1 MLITTYIYAISDYI
15 GGTKLNPKI
24 SSVMKKLFLSLFVL
38 IITISA
44 FSQQVSRQR
53 VIIENF
59 TADWCGWCPSAHQ
72 GIEDLIAN
80 GYDVAPIAYHV
91 GGDPFQTA
99 ATSYRNNYYGVG
111 GIPHSQFDG
120 VLEAVGGSTSG
131 TTYGTYLPLVQNR
144 LAIPCDYTMSI
155 YGQNNGLDYDIT
167 VVLDL
172 ENGTPPNDLTLHFVL
187 CEDHIPYVWQGQPEC
202 RWVCREM
209 YPDHLGTDIDFAGG
223 NQLIFNYT
231 FTIDPTWTAA
241 NLEFTA
247 FLQNEADKEILQ
259 GNWVPKPDLIPFQ
272 ATANFSCSNTQPC
285 DGTTVDFY
293 DESMGIIT
301 SWLWT
306 FEGGTP
312 ATSTEENPTVTYNTP
327 GVYDV
332 QLYVEDA
339 SVNST
344 MLIEDYIEVITAP
357 GQAGTPTGP
366 SDLCD
371 GGTGYNYN
379 TTAPSGPVS
388 SYTWEIDPASAGTIM
403 GTSTVATLD
412 VNSAYT
418 GTIDIT
424 VRADNQCGD
433 GIWSDAFQATAHAT
447 PSIFWVSDGSSYC
460 VGTGGVEVTLDGSE
474 TGVDY
479 ELMLDGVATGTIVA
493 GTGSAISFGN
503 QTDEGIYT
511 AFAFTDY
518 CDNIMYGTAYIY
530 PIDVPGQAATPD
542 GDAAVCIGGTNE
554 YTTDGAPDAET
565 YIWTLDP
572 VEAGLITGTTVNAS
586 IEWSATYT
594 GEATIAVQGIN
605 DCGDGLVSDPF
616 TATVN
621 ALPEPEITGDE
632 YVYENTPGYTYSSP
646 DHAGAGY
653 AWTVTGGT
661 ITNGQGTHEITVTW
675 GSIGTGYV
683 NLTETSAAE
692 CEGIAAELVVYI
704 QPLAINESFM
714 NEISLYP
721 NPAGESLNIELYSQ
735 KDANISVQVVN
746 QTGQLM
752 LDITETLTTGN
763 NKTSLNTSG
772 LPNGYYTL
780 KLIAED
786 GTVVQQ
792 KFIIMK

>member
-1 MLITTYIYAISDYI
+1 
-15 GGTKLNPKI
+15 
-24 SSVMKKLFLSLFVL
+24 MKQIF
-38 IITISA
+38 ITILVFTFVASA
-44 FSQQVSRQR
+44 YAQQVPRER
-53 VIIENF
+53 VLVEVS
-59 TADWCGWCPSAHQ
+59 TGAWCSNCPGAAR
-72 GIEDLIAN
+72 GVEDLVAN
-80 GYDVAPIAYHV
+80 GHDVAVIEYHN
-91 GGDPFQTA
+91 GDPFANTA
-99 ATSYRNNYYGVG
+99 SNYRNSYYGVSG
-111 GIPHSQFDG
+111 YPTTTFDG
-120 VLEAVGGSTSG
+120 VIQEVGGFYSG
-131 TTYGTYLPLVQNR
+131 SMYSYYLPHYNTR
-144 LAIPCDYTMSI
+144 IAIPCDYTASI
-155 YGQNNGLDYDIT
+155 FGQNTGGTNYEVTMII
-167 VVLDL
+167 DL
-172 ENGTPPNDLTLHFVL
+172 EDGTPPTSLTAHLVL
-187 CEDHIPYVWQGQPEC
+187 TESEIPYTWMGMTEMN
-202 RWVCREM
+202 WVCRAM
-209 YPDHLGTDIDFAGG
+209 YPDHLGTAVDFAGG
-223 NQLIFNYT
+223 DQVIINYN
-231 FTIDPTWTAA
+231 FSIDATWNTSHIE
-241 NLEFTA
+241 LVA
-247 FLQNEADKEILQ
+247 FVQDESGKEILQ
-259 GNWVPKPDLIPFQ
+259 GTMVPIEDIMPL
-272 ATANFSCSNTQPC
+272 AASANFSCSNQQPC
-285 DGTTVDFY
+285 ETSSVDFY
-293 DESMGIIT
+293 DESMGLIT

-332 QLYVEDA
+332 QLYVDDGTT
-339 SVNST
+339 NST

-371 GGTGYNYN
+371 GGTGYTYN

-412 VNSAYT
+412 VNPAYT

-447 PSIFWVSDGSSYC
+447 PSTFWVSDGSSYC
-460 VGTGGVEVTLDGSE
+460 VGTSGVEVTLDGSE

-479 ELMLDGVATGTIVA
+479 ELLLDGVATGTIVA
-493 GTGSAISFGN
+493 GTGSVISFGN

-518 CDNIMYGTAYIY
+518 CDNIMYGNAYIY

-554 YTTDGAPDAET
+554 YSTDGAQDAET

-572 VEAGLITGTTVNAS
+572 EEAGLITGATVNAS
-586 IEWSATYT
+586 VEWSAAYT

-632 YVYENTPGYTYSSP
+632 YVYENTPGYAYSSP

-653 AWTVTGGT
+653 DWTVTGGT

-675 GSIGTGYV
+675 GSTGTGYV

-704 QPLAINESFM
+704 QPLGINESFM

-735 KDANISVQVVN
+735 KDANISVQVIN

-752 LDITETLTTGN
+752 LDKTETLATGN
-763 NKTSLNTSG
+763 NKTSLNTSS

>member
-1 MLITTYIYAISDYI
+1 
-15 GGTKLNPKI
+15 
-24 SSVMKKLFLSLFVL
+24 MKKVFITLLVL
-38 IITISA
+38 TFTASVFA
-44 FSQQVSRQR
+44 QQVDRER
-53 VIIENF
+53 VVLEIG
-59 TADWCGWCPSAHQ
+59 TGTWCGYCPGAAM
-72 GIEDLIAN
+72 GADDLVAN
-80 GYDVAPIAYHV
+80 GCDVAVIEYHS
-91 GGDPFQTA
+91 GDSFANTA
-99 ATSYRNNYYGVG
+99 SNARISYYGISG
-111 GIPHSQFDG
+111 FPTAKFDG
-120 VLEAVGGSTSG
+120 VLQYVGGSATQSM
-131 TTYGTYLPLVQNR
+131 YNNYLPLYNQRIV
-144 LAIPCDYTMSI
+144 IPCNYTATI
-155 YGQNNGLDYDIT
+155 YGQNNGLNYDVT
-167 VVLDL
+167 VIVDL
-172 ENGTPPNDLTLHFVL
+172 EDGTPPTDLTAHLVL
-187 CEDHIPYVWQGQPEC
+187 TESEIPFNWQGMSELNY
-202 RWVCREM
+202 VCRAM
-209 YPDHLGTDIDFAGG
+209 YPDHSGTTVDFAGG
-223 NQLIFNYT
+223 DQVIINYNFTLDAGWDASHVELVT
-231 FTIDPTWTAA
+231 FMQ
-241 NLEFTA
+241 E
-247 FLQNEADKEILQ
+247 ESSKEVLQ
-259 GNWVPKPDLIPFQ
+259 GTMVPILDIFPLE
-272 ATANFSCSNTQPC
+272 ASANFSCNNQLPC
-285 DGTTVDFY
+285 ETTSVDFY

-344 MLIEDYIEVITAP
+344 MLKEDYIEVITAP

-412 VNSAYT
+412 VNPAYT

-433 GIWSDAFQATAHAT
+433 GIWSDAFQATAHTT
-447 PSIFWVSDGSSYC
+447 PSTFWISDGGSYC
-460 VGTGGVEVTLDGSE
+460 VGTPGVEVALDGSE
-474 TGVDY
+474 SGVDY
-479 ELMLDGVATGTIVA
+479 ELLLDGVATGTIVA

-503 QTDEGIYT
+503 QTDEGIYIV
-511 AFAFTDY
+511 FAFTDY
-518 CDNIMYGTAYIY
+518 CDINMYGNAYIY
-530 PIDVPGQAATPD
+530 PIDVPGQAATPN
-542 GDAAVCIGGTNE
+542 GDAAVCIGETNE
-554 YTTDGAPDAET
+554 YSTDGAQDAET

-572 VEAGLITGTTVNAS
+572 EEAGLITGTTVNAS
-586 IEWSATYT
+586 VEWSAAYT

-646 DHAGAGY
+646 DHASAGY

-661 ITNGQGTHEITVTW
+661 ITNGQGTNEITITW

-692 CEGIAAELVVYI
+692 CEGIAVELVVYI

-735 KDANISVQVVN
+735 KDANISLQVIN

-752 LDITETLTTGN
+752 LDKTETLATGN

>member
-1 MLITTYIYAISDYI
+1 MKQLFITFLVLTFVASAYA
-15 GGTKLNPKI
+15 
-24 SSVMKKLFLSLFVL
+24 
-38 IITISA
+38 
-44 FSQQVSRQR
+44 QQVPRER
-53 VIIENF
+53 VLVEIATGTWCQYCPGAALGADDLVANGHDVAIIEYHNGDSF
-59 TADWCGWCPSAHQ
+59 ANTAS
-72 GIEDLIAN
+72 N
-80 GYDVAPIAYHV
+80 
-91 GGDPFQTA
+91 
-99 ATSYRNNYYGVG
+99 YRNSYYGVSG
-111 GIPHSQFDG
+111 YPTTHFDG
-120 VLEAVGGSTSG
+120 VLEHVGGHLSQSI
-131 TTYGTYLPLVQNR
+131 YSTYLPLYNQRIV
-144 LAIPCDYTMSI
+144 IPCNYTASI
-155 YGQNNGLDYDIT
+155 YGQNTGSNYDVT
-167 VVLDL
+167 VIIDL
-172 ENGTPPNDLTLHFVL
+172 EDGSPPTDLTAHLVL
-187 CEDHIPYVWQGQPEC
+187 TESEIPYNWFGLSELNF
-202 RWVCREM
+202 VCRAM
-209 YPDHLGTDIDFAGG
+209 YPDHLGTTVDFAGG
-223 NQLIFNYT
+223 DQVIINYN
-231 FTIDPTWTAA
+231 FTLDAGWNTSHVE
-241 NLEFTA
+241 LVA
-247 FLQNEADKEILQ
+247 FMQEESSKEILQ
-259 GNWVPKPDLIPFQ
+259 GTMVPILDIMPLE
-272 ATANFSCSNTQPC
+272 ASANFSCSNQQPC
-285 DGTTVDFY
+285 ETTSVDFY
-293 DESMGIIT
+293 DESLGIIT
-301 SWLWT
+301 SRLWT

-344 MLIEDYIEVITAP
+344 LLIEDYIEVITAP

-412 VNSAYT
+412 VNPAYT

-447 PSIFWVSDGSSYC
+447 PSVFWISDGSSYC
-460 VGTGGVEVTLDGSE
+460 VGTAGVEVTLDGSE
-474 TGVDY
+474 SGVDY

-511 AFAFTDY
+511 VFAFTDY
-518 CDNIMYGTAYIY
+518 CDNIMWGTAYIY

-594 GEATIAVQGIN
+594 GDATIMVQGIN

-616 TATVN
+616 AATVN

-646 DHAGAGY
+646 DHAGASY
-653 AWTVTGGT
+653 DWTITGGT

-692 CEGIAAELVVYI
+692 CEGIAAELIVYI
-704 QPLAINESFM
+704 QPLGINESFM
-714 NEISLYP
+714 NEVSLYP
-721 NPAGESLNIELYSQ
+721 NPAAESLNIELYSQ
-735 KDANISVQVVN
+735 KDANISVQVLN

-752 LDITETLTTGN
+752 LDKTETLTTGN

-786 GTVVQQ
+786 GSVVQQ